1 MNNLQR
7 ITLVSFLAYFGL
19 SGMLAPMGVI
29 SGPMAETFGRPIT
42 EITANFS
49 WLTGGILVGAV
60 LALLVYDWIRL
71 KYVLLGV
78 YGLIVV
84 SLVSLP
90 LQPGLMGIW
99 LALGLVGTCSG
110 IGLAGGAIVI
120 SQSYKQRRRASMLI
134 ITDGCFSVA
143 GFVCSWLA
151 IQLIARDVHWSGAYL
166 FIAATACVLLGLAAF
181 SAFPESKPEGD
192 QQLPAR
198 EPWPIGVW
206 LCIAALAL
214 YAISQYSLMLWLPN
228 YAETQ
233 LGAPR
238 ERAGQIVSQFWIGMF
253 AAQVF
258 VAWWVF
264 KVGVRRLAM
273 LGTGLSAV
281 ASIPLWTYPEV
292 EGLILFAML
301 LGFVNFGLLKV
312 TISMATQ
319 MVRLPP
325 PRMVSALLLGTT
337 TGTTLSP
344 WVSSQIVEATN
355 NHVVLQISSIG
366 YVLVAVIIFFARRLS
381 RQGPAA
387 AEGV

>member
-29 SGPMAETFGRPIT
+29 SGPMAEIFGRPIT

-60 LALLVYDWIRL
+60 LALVVYEWIKL

-78 YGLIVV
+78 Y
-84 SLVSLP
+84 SLVVASLASLP
-90 LQPGLMGIW
+90 LQPGLTGIW
-99 LALGLVGTCSG
+99 LVLGLVGTCCG

-120 SQSYKQRRRASMLI
+120 SQSYQQRRRASMLI

-151 IQLIARDVHWSGAYL
+151 VQLIARDVHWSGAYL
-166 FIAATACVLLGLAAF
+166 FIAATACVLLALTVF
-181 SAFPESKPEGD
+181 STFPQSGAKDAVAVSP
-192 QQLPAR
+192 R
-198 EPWPIGVW
+198 KPWPIGVW

-253 AAQVF
+253 AAQIF

-264 KVGVRRLAM
+264 KVGVRRLAL
-273 LGTGLSAV
+273 LGTGLSAA

-292 EGLILFAML
+292 EGLILLAML

-312 TISMATQ
+312 IISMATQ
-319 MVRLPP
+319 MVHLPP

-355 NHVVLQISSIG
+355 NHAVLQISSAG
-366 YVLVAVIIFFARRLS
+366 YVLVAVIVFFAQWFS
-381 RQGPAA
+381 RQKTAA
-387 AEGV
+387 AEDS